1 MVQIRTDMGTI
12 GSKGDLGAPVQ
23 AAAMTAEATA
33 ALTAAGAQTETADS
47 SQTETSALAD
57 APSGNGSAGH
67 SSSGNHDTGVA
78 LVNRT
83 KVRVAENRL
92 IIDAIVV
99 RVIEHRT
106 IIDAAVVRIGEL
118 DVKQLLLVTR
128 VKELEDMLE
137 NFGLVA
143 KN

>member
-12 GSKGDLGAPVQ
+12 GSGGDLGAPAQ
-23 AAAMTAEATA
+23 ASAMTAEDVT
-33 ALTAAGAQTETADS
+33 ALTAEGA
-47 SQTETSALAD
+47 QTETSALAD
-57 APSGNGSAGH
+57 APSGNGSSGH

-128 VKELEDMLE
+128 VKELENMVE
-137 NFGLVA
+137 NIGLAA